1 MDLIPLF
8 WSLTSFLNDFRP
20 NWASKSSF
28 SGKIYNFQ
36 NVFKPKGTLF
46 KQNESIS
53 QKKNI
58 GKLSSSV
65 RSSVVVKKLKC

>member
-1 MDLIPLF
+1 MTLGRTGHQTVRSVARF
-8 WSLTSFLNDFRP
+8 T
-20 NWASKSSF
+20 
-28 SGKIYNFQ
+28 NFQ

-65 RSSVVVKKLKC
+65 RSSVVVKKLRW